1 MRKHFIVLCL
11 SACCSFLAAQNT
23 NAIQEAMANYDY
35 ETALSLINQETQTIP
50 LLYQKGRALKGL
62 GYNKEALKVFQEI
75 ATLDSLNP
83 RAYIE
88 VAECS
93 KSQAQY
99 KLALDY
105 YKKALVLNPNNK
117 YVQLQYINQLIGN
130 KNYQEAL
137 KESALLAAK
146 DSSAQVLNLKAECT
160 EYILGST
167 LGPIYA
173 LESYQLIQKKFP
185 DDYLSTAR
193 LGNTCINLAQY
204 QSAIHFTEK
213 YRTIDT
219 TNIVINRLNAQAY
232 CLEKTYPAAIDRYE
246 SLLQNGDSTF
256 YTCLYAGI
264 SYYATKDFKHALLLL
279 EKALKEKGSDVNAH
293 YYAGRACAKTGQTKE
308 GVEHLELAIDFAIPE
323 DSLISELYSGL
334 VECYKAASR
343 YKDQAS
349 TLMEQY
355 ERYAPNNHILL
366 YNAAYV
372 YQYRLTNLPKAKQL
386 LTQFL
391 NTRSEENKKKAKER
405 AEKTPQAPWGK
416 PQETDEENDPVDN
429 LTKKYDAAEYWLK
442 SILREEKQEK
452 FFKGEIE
459 TEKKK

>member
-1 MRKHFIVLCL
+1 MRKHFIALYL
-11 SACCSFLAAQNT
+11 SACCSFVAAQNT
-23 NAIQEAMANYDY
+23 NAIQEAMTNYDY
-35 ETALSLINQETQTIP
+35 ETALSLINQEIPTTP

-62 GYNKEALKVFQEI
+62 GYNKEALKVFLEI
-75 ATLDSLNP
+75 AAMDSLNP

-93 KSQAQY
+93 KLQAQY

-105 YKKALVLNPNNK
+105 YKKAHALNPNNK

-137 KESALLAAK
+137 KESALLATK
-146 DSSAQVLNLKAECT
+146 DSSAQVLNLRAECT
-160 EYILGST
+160 EQILGST

-173 LESYQLIQKKFP
+173 LEAYQLIQQKFP
-185 DDYLSTAR
+185 DDYISAAR
-193 LGNTCINLAQY
+193 LGNVCINLAQY

-213 YRTIDT
+213 YRTLDT
-219 TNIVINRLNAQAY
+219 TNIIINRLNAQAY
-232 CLEKTYPAAIDRYE
+232 YLEKTYPVAIDRYE
-246 SLLQNGDSTF
+246 SLLQNNDSTF

-264 SYYATKDFKHALLLL
+264 SYYASKDFKHALLLL
-279 EKALKEKGSDVNAH
+279 KKAIEEKNSDINAH
-293 YYAGRACAKTGQTKE
+293 YYAGRACAKTGQAKE
-308 GVEHLELAIDFAIPE
+308 GVEHLEMAIDFAIPE
-323 DSLISELYSGL
+323 DSLISKLYNGL
-334 VECYKAASR
+334 VECYKAARR

-349 TLMEQY
+349 TLLEQY

-372 YQYRLTNLPKAKQL
+372 YQYRLKNRSKAKQL

-391 NTRSEENKKKAKER
+391 KTRSEENKKEAKER
-405 AEKTPQAPWGK
+405 AEKEPWSK
-416 PQETDEENDPVDN
+416 PQETDEENDSVDN
-429 LTKKYDAAEYWLK
+429 LTKKYNAAEYWLK

-459 TEKKK
+459 EEK